1 MPESEQSAASGKK
14 PSNIHD
20 NFFKDVFKARE
31 YVTSLIQTGAPKELF
46 EIIDWDALRLEPQLI
61 KADRQGGKLA
71 DLVFSTTLKDS
82 ERTTRIVLLFEHKS
96 YRDNALD
103 RQMARNQFLMYLQN
117 DFQSLIVP
125 IVVFQGPW
133 FKHRSVTFSNLFSGY
148 SEQHLQILT
157 KYSVNFECLLINVNE
172 IDRKGLAKETILDAV
187 IRVMSTVRNFDESG
201 LPDLMDRI
209 KHVPAKDRDWLFKLV
224 LGYVCDYNKEINPDD
239 ILKFETK
246 TQEEKQM
253 VLSAVEAF
261 RQEGRQEGRQE
272 VRKDIAANLLQ
283 AGMGPQE
290 VVEVTK
296 LSREQVESLWQE
308 INGTSEL

>member
-1 MPESEQSAASGKK
+1 
-14 PSNIHD
+14 
-20 NFFKDVFKARE
+20 
-31 YVTSLIQTGAPKELF
+31 
-46 EIIDWDALRLEPQLI
+46 
-61 KADRQGGKLA
+61 
-71 DLVFSTTLKDS
+71 
-82 ERTTRIVLLFEHKS
+82 
-96 YRDNALD
+96 
-103 RQMARNQFLMYLQN
+103 
-117 DFQSLIVP
+117 
-125 IVVFQGPW
+125 
-133 FKHRSVTFSNLFSGY
+133 
-148 SEQHLQILT
+148 
-157 KYSVNFECLLINVNE
+157 
-172 IDRKGLAKETILDAV
+172 
-187 IRVMSTVRNFDESG
+187 MSTVRNFDESG

-224 LGYVCDYNKEINPDD
+224 LGYVCDYNNEINPDD

-261 RQEGRQEGRQE
+261 RQEGRQDGRQEGRQE

-296 LSREQVESLWQE
+296 LSREQVEPLWQE